1 MNGAKVYENAVSV
14 SLLSISCNTWCSSML
29 SIEKVGALE
38 LDLKVNNCCLV
49 SES

>member
-1 MNGAKVYENAVSV
+1 MRMPYLYRNCLFRAALGV
-14 SLLSISCNTWCSSML
+14 IQCNVI